1 LKTNILV
8 LSLYRIA
15 DVVIMLSVNAH
26 TTTQKTIHMEIKDLT
41 KAEEQIM
48 QIVWQLENSFVK
60 EVMDYLPEPKPAYNT
75 VSTII
80 RILEVKG
87 FIGHEAFGKAH
98 KYYPLIS
105 REDYKKH
112 ATEKL
117 LGNYFE
123 NSVESMFSFFVKE
136 EKLDLSDVDEI
147 LKMINTFK
155 NKPK

>member
-1 LKTNILV
+1 
-8 LSLYRIA
+8 
-15 DVVIMLSVNAH
+15 
-26 TTTQKTIHMEIKDLT
+26 MEIKDLT
-41 KAEEQIM
+41 KAEEQLM
-48 QIVWQLENSFVK
+48 QVLWQLEKAFVK
-60 EVMDYLPEPKPAYNT
+60 DVIDELPLPKPAYNT

-80 RILEVKG
+80 RILETKG

-98 KYYPLIS
+98 QYFPLIS
-105 REDYKKH
+105 KEEYKRH

-147 LKMINTFK
+147 LTMINKFK
-155 NKPK
+155 NRPK

>member
-1 LKTNILV
+1 MPKAYLYLLNI
-8 LSLYRIA
+8 
-15 DVVIMLSVNAH
+15 
-26 TTTQKTIHMEIKDLT
+26 MEIKDLT
-41 KAEEQIM
+41 KAEEQLM
-48 QIVWQLENSFVK
+48 QVLWQLEKAFVK
-60 EVMDYLPEPKPAYNT
+60 DVIDELPLPKPAYNT

-80 RILEVKG
+80 RILETKG

-98 KYYPLIS
+98 QYFPLIS
-105 REDYKKH
+105 KEEYKRH

-147 LKMINTFK
+147 LKMIDK
-155 NKPK
+155 IKHKPK

>member
-1 LKTNILV
+1 
-8 LSLYRIA
+8 
-15 DVVIMLSVNAH
+15 
-26 TTTQKTIHMEIKDLT
+26 MEIKDLT

-48 QIVWQLENSFVK
+48 QIIWQIERGFVK
-60 EVMDYLPEPKPAYNT
+60 DVMEFLPEPKAAYNT

-87 FIGHEAFGKAH
+87 FIGHTPFGKAH
-98 KYYPLIS
+98 QYYALIS
-105 REDYKKH
+105 KEDYKRH

-136 EKLDLSDVDEI
+136 DKMDVGDVDEI
-147 LKMINTFK
+147 LKMINKLK
-155 NKPK
+155 NKST

>member
-1 LKTNILV
+1 
-8 LSLYRIA
+8 
-15 DVVIMLSVNAH
+15 
-26 TTTQKTIHMEIKDLT
+26 MEIKDLT
-41 KAEEQIM
+41 RAEEQIM
-48 QIVWQLENSFVK
+48 QVMWQLDSAFVK
-60 EVMDYLPEPKPAYNT
+60 EVIDYLPEPKPAYNT

-98 KYYPLIS
+98 KYHPLIS
-105 REDYKKH
+105 KEEYKRH

-147 LKMINTFK
+147 LKIINQIK
-155 NKPK
+155 HKPK

>member
-1 LKTNILV
+1 LPHPYCKI
-8 LSLYRIA
+8 I
-15 DVVIMLSVNAH
+15 
-26 TTTQKTIHMEIKDLT
+26 MEIKDLT

-48 QIVWQLENSFVK
+48 QVMWQLEKAFVK
-60 EVMDYLPEPKPAYNT
+60 EVIDELPLPKPAYNT

-80 RILEVKG
+80 RILETKG
-87 FIGHEAFGKAH
+87 FIGHEPFGKAH
-98 KYYPLIS
+98 QYYPLIS
-105 REDYKKH
+105 KEEYKRH

-147 LKMINTFK
+147 LKMINK
-155 NKPK
+155 IKHKPK

>member
-1 LKTNILV
+1 
-8 LSLYRIA
+8 
-15 DVVIMLSVNAH
+15 
-26 TTTQKTIHMEIKDLT
+26 MEIKDLT
-41 KAEEQIM
+41 RAEEQIM
-48 QIVWQLENSFVK
+48 QLLWELESAFVK
-60 EVMDYLPEPKPAYNT
+60 EVIECIPEPKPAYNT

-87 FIGHEAFGKAH
+87 FVAHEAFGKSH
-98 KYYPLIS
+98 KYFPIIS
-105 REDYKKH
+105 KEEYKRH

-117 LGNYFE
+117 MGGYFE

-147 LKMINTFK
+147 LKMINKFK

>member
-1 LKTNILV
+1 
-8 LSLYRIA
+8 
-15 DVVIMLSVNAH
+15 
-26 TTTQKTIHMEIKDLT
+26 MEIKDLT

-48 QIVWQLENSFVK
+48 QILWQMEKGFVK
-60 EVMDYLPEPKPAYNT
+60 DVIDHIPEPKPAYNT

-80 RILEVKG
+80 RILETKG

-98 KYYPLIS
+98 QYHPLIS
-105 REDYKKH
+105 KEDYKRY

-136 EKLDLSDVDEI
+136 EKVDLSDVDEI
-147 LKMINTFK
+147 LRMIQKLK
-155 NKPK
+155 NKAR

>member
-1 LKTNILV
+1 
-8 LSLYRIA
+8 
-15 DVVIMLSVNAH
+15 
-26 TTTQKTIHMEIKDLT
+26 MEIKDLT

-48 QIVWQLENSFVK
+48 QIIWQIDKGFVK
-60 EVMDYLPEPKPAYNT
+60 EVIDLLPEPKPAYNT

-87 FIGHEAFGKAH
+87 FIGHKALGKSH
-98 KYYPLIS
+98 QYYALIS
-105 REDYKKH
+105 RDDYKRH

-136 EKLDLSDVDEI
+136 EKMDVSDVDEI
-147 LKMINTFK
+147 LKMISKLK
-155 NKPK
+155 NKSK

>member
-1 LKTNILV
+1 
-8 LSLYRIA
+8 
-15 DVVIMLSVNAH
+15 
-26 TTTQKTIHMEIKDLT
+26 MEIKDLT

-48 QIVWQLENSFVK
+48 QVLWQLEKAFVK
-60 EVMDYLPEPKPAYNT
+60 EVIGQLPVPKPAYNT

-80 RILEVKG
+80 RILETKG

-98 KYYPLIS
+98 QYYPLIS
-105 REDYKKH
+105 KEEYKRH

-147 LKMINTFK
+147 LKMINK
-155 NKPK
+155 IKRSPK